1 MRQDHHHSVNN
12 MGDHIYPIGNQIEQV
27 KSFERFYN
35 QIRKQLGMK
44 HPKENDPELTIGL
57 EVVTGTNV
65 VIGVTGVLVVA
76 TGFSVVVSF
85 Y

>member
-27 KSFERFYN
+27 KSFKSFYN
-35 QIRKQLGMK
+35 QIRKQLEMK
-44 HPKENDPELTIGL
+44 YPKENDPELTIGL

-65 VIGVTGVLVVA
+65 VIGVTGVSVVA
-76 TGFSVVVSF
+76 KGFSVVVSF
-85 Y
+85 C

>member
-35 QIRKQLGMK
+35 QIRK
-44 HPKENDPELTIGL
+44 
-57 EVVTGTNV
+57 
-65 VIGVTGVLVVA
+65 
-76 TGFSVVVSF
+76 
-85 Y
+85 

>member
-1 MRQDHHHSVNN
+1 
-12 MGDHIYPIGNQIEQV
+12 
-27 KSFERFYN
+27 
-35 QIRKQLGMK
+35 MK

-85 Y
+85 C